1 MPYVPVAP
9 PIGQFV
15 MWCRRR
21 TNVDPPAATD
31 RVGAAAAVVAD
42 PERRVSS
49 GPRSTAAIRRSS
61 APRCLSSEYGGTAS
75 SQRWNGACRH
85 LASSS
90 ETDSDDD
97 SDHDSDDEL
106 LFVHRVVPQNRT
118 VDTK

>member
-1 MPYVPVAP
+1 MR
-9 PIGQFV
+9 
-15 MWCRRR
+15 CRRR

-49 GPRSTAAIRRSS
+49 GPRTTAAVRRSS
-61 APRCLSSEYGGTAS
+61 APRCLSGGTAS

-85 LASSS
+85 LTASS

-97 SDHDSDDEL
+97 SDHDSDSDDEL
-106 LFVHRVVPQNRT
+106 LFVHRGP
-118 VDTK
+118 TKPYR